1 MIRSPSQ
8 RSVNTMR
15 SEAQSVETEKT
26 KRFTTSRH
34 SGESKRKAEKRGDDL
49 TEMMNRA
56 SNYMTLAFV
65 KIPSMVLCLSYKGK
79 GHRNIEDVHNLVF
92 RMPTLEYR
100 NKTWSNLDLALQLK
114 KDVIKALISH
124 AGAIVGNKFSNHK
137 PSRQQISRL
146 REIANMSTLLKD
158 SSSAHLSSGSASTR
172 ESEPEY
178 PNGRPSTASARP
190 STLSR
195 SVSFNSTP
203 SISGEEALDKAIDY
217 KRPATSGARPEEIAA
232 SIEASPSSQRQQRH
246 LEPQDAAASSSSHRS
261 RTASLSRRL
270 TGGFTNQRS
279 SRRGSNGTAGSASRD
294 GEDTAE
300 ENSRKSKLLLG
311 GQKLLRSLRD

>member
-1 MIRSPSQ
+1 
-8 RSVNTMR
+8 MR

-158 SSSAHLSSGSASTR
+158 SSSAQLSSGSASTR
-172 ESEPEY
+172 TRESEHDY

-203 SISGEEALDKAIDY
+203 SISGEEAAVADY
-217 KRPATSGARPEEIAA
+217 KRPATSGARPEEIVA
-232 SIEASPSSQRQQRH
+232 SVEASSPSPQRH
-246 LEPQDAAASSSSHRS
+246 LEPQDASSTHRS

-270 TGGFTNQRS
+270 AGGFTNQRS
-279 SRRGSNGTAGSASRD
+279 SRRGSSGTAHSASKD
-294 GEDTAE
+294 GKDGDDTAE

>member
-1 MIRSPSQ
+1 
-8 RSVNTMR
+8 
-15 SEAQSVETEKT
+15 
-26 KRFTTSRH
+26 
-34 SGESKRKAEKRGDDL
+34 
-49 TEMMNRA
+49 MMNRA

-137 PSRQQISRL
+137 PTRQQLSRL
-146 REIANMSTLLKD
+146 REKANMSTLLKD
-158 SSSAHLSSGSASTR
+158 SSSAHLSSASASTR
-172 ESEPEY
+172 DFELDY
-178 PNGRPSTASARP
+178 ANGRPSTASARP
-190 STLSR
+190 STLNR

-203 SISGEEALDKAIDY
+203 SLSGEEVER
-217 KRPATSGARPEEIAA
+217 RPATSGARTEDSVDA
-232 SIEASPSSQRQQRH
+232 SSQRH
-246 LEPQDAAASSSSHRS
+246 LEPPDVGLHLTSLSTNEANFVNLQAPHRS

-270 TGGFTNQRS
+270 TGGFSQK
-279 SRRGSNGTAGSASRD
+279 SRQDSNLTATANGD
-294 GEDTAE
+294 DTE

>member
-1 MIRSPSQ
+1 
-8 RSVNTMR
+8 MR
-15 SEAQSVETEKT
+15 SEAQSVDTEKT

-203 SISGEEALDKAIDY
+203 SISGEEATADY
-217 KRPATSGARPEEIAA
+217 KRPATSGARPEEIFA
-232 SIEASPSSQRQQRH
+232 SVEASPSSQRQQRH
-246 LEPQDAAASSSSHRS
+246 LEPQDASSSHRS

-270 TGGFTNQRS
+270 TGGFGNQRS
-279 SRRGSNGTAGSASRD
+279 ARRGSNGTPGSASKD
-294 GEDTAE
+294 GDDTAE

>member
-1 MIRSPSQ
+1 
-8 RSVNTMR
+8 MR
-15 SEAQSVETEKT
+15 SDAHSMEADKT
-26 KRFTTSRH
+26 KRFAASRH
-34 SGESKRKAEKRGDDL
+34 SGESKRKVEKRGDDL

-137 PSRQQISRL
+137 PTRQQISRL
-146 REIANMSTLLKD
+146 REKANMSTLLKD
-158 SSSAHLSSGSASTR
+158 SSSAHLSATSASSH
-172 ESEPEY
+172 EFDLDY
-178 PNGRPSTASARP
+178 ANGRPSTSSLRP

-203 SISGEEALDKAIDY
+203 SLSEPEVER
-217 KRPATSGARPEEIAA
+217 RPATSGARTEDNV
-232 SIEASPSSQRQQRH
+232 EASSQRL
-246 LEPQDAAASSSSHRS
+246 LEPPDVSHRPIS
-261 RTASLSRRL
+261 HVLS
-270 TGGFTNQRS
+270 
-279 SRRGSNGTAGSASRD
+279 
-294 GEDTAE
+294 
-300 ENSRKSKLLLG
+300 
-311 GQKLLRSLRD
+311 

>member
-1 MIRSPSQ
+1 MVRSPSE

-15 SEAQSVETEKT
+15 SEAQSVDIEKT
-26 KRFTTSRH
+26 KRFAPSRH
-34 SGESKRKAEKRGDDL
+34 SGEAKRKPEKRGDDL

-65 KIPSMVLCLSYKGK
+65 KIPTMVLCLSYKGK
-79 GHRNIEDVHNLVF
+79 GQRNIEDVHNLVF

-137 PSRQQISRL
+137 PTRQQISRL
-146 REIANMSTLLKD
+146 REKANMSTLLKD
-158 SSSAHLSSGSASTR
+158 SSSAHLSSASGSTR
-172 ESEPEY
+172 DFDLDY

-203 SISGEEALDKAIDY
+203 SLSGEEVE
-217 KRPATSGARPEEIAA
+217 KRPATSGARTEDNADV
-232 SIEASPSSQRQQRH
+232 SSQRL
-246 LEPQDAAASSSSHRS
+246 LEPPDV
-261 RTASLSRRL
+261 RRNL
-270 TGGFTNQRS
+270 IRIIKQS
-279 SRRGSNGTAGSASRD
+279 
-294 GEDTAE
+294 
-300 ENSRKSKLLLG
+300 
-311 GQKLLRSLRD
+311 